1 MSVTSALRHIR
12 KRLREFEASE
22 RGNVAVLFG
31 IALLPIMAAV
41 GASVDYTHRN
51 SVRAAMQAAL
61 DSTALML
68 SRDAA
73 TKNDPQLDSLAN
85 SYFKALFT
93 RAEGK
98 TVKLDASYG
107 ATGEST
113 LTVTATVTVPTHFMQ
128 IFGHKE
134 MTISSTS
141 VVKWGNTK
149 LRIAL
154 ALDNTG
160 SMGQA
165 NKLPALKTATK
176 ELLKMLQGASDKPG
190 DVQVSIVPFAKDVNV
205 GAKNW
210 TAPWVKWD
218 EWDAQNGQEVSVEG
232 CDNTGKGKG
241 KGKCTTETKWVPN
254 THNTWNGC
262 VSDRDQ
268 EYDVSASAPNPSTK
282 TTLFPAEQYA
292 QCPVALMPLSYNWTG
307 MNSLVDSMQA
317 NGMTNQTIGLA
328 WAWQSLM
335 QGPPL
340 SAPAISD
347 KKNTKQYIIL
357 LTDGL
362 NTQNRFTTDS
372 AKIDERTAKLCAN
385 IKATGIEI
393 YTVLVM
399 EGNASLLKTC
409 ASKAEMFFQLT
420 SAGEIV
426 TTFKAIG
433 TSLSKLRVAQ

>member
-1 MSVTSALRHIR
+1 MSATSALGHIR
-12 KRLREFEASE
+12 KQLSEFEASE

-113 LTVTATVTVPTHFMQ
+113 LTVTATVTVPTQFMQ

-165 NKLPALKTATK
+165 TSFLRLRPR
-176 ELLKMLQGASDKPG
+176 Q
-190 DVQVSIVPFAKDVNV
+190 
-205 GAKNW
+205 KN
-210 TAPWVKWD
+210 
-218 EWDAQNGQEVSVEG
+218 
-232 CDNTGKGKG
+232 
-241 KGKCTTETKWVPN
+241 
-254 THNTWNGC
+254 
-262 VSDRDQ
+262 
-268 EYDVSASAPNPSTK
+268 
-282 TTLFPAEQYA
+282 F
-292 QCPVALMPLSYNWTG
+292 
-307 MNSLVDSMQA
+307 
-317 NGMTNQTIGLA
+317 
-328 WAWQSLM
+328 
-335 QGPPL
+335 
-340 SAPAISD
+340 
-347 KKNTKQYIIL
+347 
-357 LTDGL
+357 
-362 NTQNRFTTDS
+362 
-372 AKIDERTAKLCAN
+372 
-385 IKATGIEI
+385 
-393 YTVLVM
+393 
-399 EGNASLLKTC
+399 
-409 ASKAEMFFQLT
+409 
-420 SAGEIV
+420 
-426 TTFKAIG
+426 
-433 TSLSKLRVAQ
+433 